1 MNLSE
6 QKHLISVV
14 VPVYRGKSFL
24 QELANRIKTA
34 IDSLGCDAEL
44 ILIDDQCPDQSWQ
57 LIESMCKERR
67 WIRGICLSRNFGQH
81 NAITAGLAHSLG
93 DWVVIMDCDLQD
105 RPEEIP
111 ALYNKAM
118 EGYGLV
124 RALRKVRN
132 DRLLK
137 RWSSI
142 LFNRLFSYLTGTQKN
157 PEIANFGIYKRDV
170 VDAMLDMGDRIRF
183 TPSLVDWVGFEEA
196 QIEVQHD
203 ARSEG
208 HSSYSWFKLFSLALD
223 NAVAFSLKPLHLT
236 LRLGFSLAFASLL
249 MTAFYLYQRINGT
262 IEVPG
267 YASIIISI
275 WFLSGV
281 IISVLGIVGLYVGY
295 AFMNTK
301 SRPRYIVQNVL
312 NQPAP

>member
-1 MNLSE
+1 MNHSE
-6 QKHLISVV
+6 QQHRISVV
-14 VPVYRGKSFL
+14 VPVYRGKAFL
-24 QELANRIKTA
+24 QELAQRVQTA
-34 IDSLGCDAEL
+34 IDSLDCDTEL
-44 ILIDDQCPDQSWQ
+44 VLVDDQCPDDSWDGIVSLCQ
-57 LIESMCKERR
+57 EHR
-67 WIRGICLSRNFGQH
+67 WIRGIRLSRNFGQH
-81 NAITAGLAHSLG
+81 NAITAGLAHSSG

-132 DRLLK
+132 DRFLK

-170 VDAMLDMGDRIRF
+170 INAMLDMGDRIRF
-183 TPSLVDWVGFEEA
+183 TPSLVDWVGYNEA
-196 QIEVQHD
+196 QIEVKHD
-203 ARSEG
+203 ARAEG
-208 HSSYSWFKLFSLALD
+208 HSSYSWLKLFSLALD

-236 LRLGFSLAFASLL
+236 LRLGFGLAFVSLL
-249 MTAFYLYQRINGT
+249 MTALYLYQKVNGT

-295 AFMNTK
+295 TFMNTK
-301 SRPRYIVQNVL
+301 SRPRYLVQDML
-312 NQPAP
+312 NPPVP